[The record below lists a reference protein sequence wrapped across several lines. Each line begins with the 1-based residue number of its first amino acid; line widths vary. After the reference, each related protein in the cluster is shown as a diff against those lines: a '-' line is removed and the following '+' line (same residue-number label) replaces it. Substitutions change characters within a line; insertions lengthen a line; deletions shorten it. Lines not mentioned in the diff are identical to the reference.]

1 MTTLA
6 PAPWFQR
13 LLNRIERIGNALPHP
28 ASLFVILSLLVVLAS
43 WLCHQLGVSVQNPVT
58 HKVIAVTNLL
68 SVEGLQRIILGLLPN
83 FINFAALG
91 SVLVCLLGL
100 SIAEHSGLLSAVLRL
115 IVHATP
121 RRLLTWIV
129 VFSGAMSHTAGDI
142 GYVLLLPMSAAL
154 FLTVGRHPLAG
165 IAAAFAG
172 VSGGFA
178 ANLLISPT
186 DVIIAGLT
194 QEAARIINPAYTVTP
209 MANYFFLGAS
219 VFLITA
225 VASIVTERIVE
236 PRLGRYQ
243 GKVPPEP
250 LVPLSPAE
258 HRGLRW
264 AGAGLLLL
272 VVFVL
277 AGLLPQGGFLQD
289 PAKPGF
295 IGSYFVKGLVFF
307 IFLVGLVPGLA
318 YGIAA
323 GTIRSDRAIYEGMQ
337 KNMEVVAG
345 YLVVIFFISQFVNL
359 FNWTNLGVVLAVNGA
374 DVLRSLHLGPVPLL
388 IGLVLLTSSI
398 DLMIGSAA
406 GKWAILAPVFVPMFM
421 LLGYSPELTQAA
433 YRVGDSCTN
442 IITPLMSNFALVLM
456 FVQRYEPRAGIG
468 TMTATML
475 PYTLSFLL
483 SWSLLLVTWV
493 LLGWPV
499 GPGAPLF
506 LSSP

>member
-1 MTTLA
+1 
-6 PAPWFQR
+6 
-13 LLNRIERIGNALPHP
+13 
-28 ASLFVILSLLVVLAS
+28 
-43 WLCHQLGVSVQNPVT
+43 
-58 HKVIAVTNLL
+58 
-68 SVEGLQRIILGLLPN
+68 
-83 FINFAALG
+83 
-91 SVLVCLLGL
+91 
-100 SIAEHSGLLSAVLRL
+100 
-115 IVHATP
+115 
-121 RRLLTWIV
+121 
-129 VFSGAMSHTAGDI
+129 
-142 GYVLLLPMSAAL
+142 
-154 FLTVGRHPLAG
+154 
-165 IAAAFAG
+165 
-172 VSGGFA
+172 
-178 ANLLISPT
+178 
-186 DVIIAGLT
+186 
-194 QEAARIINPAYTVTP
+194 